1 MYNLLK
7 SLTAKMLDSL
17 HITLLSDVDS
27 SGLVAG
33 GGKSIG
39 GPDRIPDADAIEKD
53 TLSPPPDNDTYQRSQ
68 GVSDYPS
75 VQEGG
80 VLFSD
85 GYIVRFA
92 YYLVNCENG

>member
-1 MYNLLK
+1 MRNLLK
-7 SLTAKMLDSL
+7 SLTALIKQSL
-17 HITLLSDVDS
+17 HITLLSDVESDR
-27 SGLVAG
+27 LVAG
-33 GGKSIG
+33 GEESIG
-39 GPDRIPDADAIEKD
+39 VPDGNPDDAPVRKD

>member
-7 SLTAKMLDSL
+7 SLIVKMLDSL
-17 HITLLSDVDS
+17 HIASYRTQHQSVLCP
-27 SGLVAG
+27 GIEE
-33 GGKSIG
+33 SIG